1 MPRKS
6 SKQNKL
12 VCPRC
17 GSEDIEIVKQ
27 WQLVSPLPDK
37 YGRITITIMGVM
49 QCRRCGYRWRGVIS
63 KIKVGG
69 SGVEIEGKKGKKIV
83 GEKEKPRRVKE
94 IVLDLEDLD
103 LEEE

>member
-1 MPRKS
+1 MPRRS
-6 SKQNKL
+6 SRQKKP

-17 GSEDIEIVKQ
+17 GSEDIEVVKQ

-37 YGRITITIMGVM
+37 YGRITITIMGVVRCK
-49 QCRRCGYRWRGVIS
+49 QCGNKWRDVIS

-69 SGVEIEGKKGKKIV
+69 SGIEIEGKAGKKVV
-83 GEKEKPRRVKE
+83 GEKEEPRRVKE

-103 LEEE
+103 LDEE